1 MLTHLIGALY
11 KYETSCCVWVHKT
24 VRPTFIM
31 MSGPLSWLKSRDS
44 TRRCIEKLLHWQC
57 PPSSLSSERHKVGA
71 CSLLMLHSSWNNPT
85 VFQTPKWTPKLDP
98 PSPLQSPPLVPPPT
112 PHTHPFSPSA
122 LNLPS
127 KPPTHHPLLLPY
139 MHPLVSCPYLGKD
152 VLSARWR
159 GGRGG
164 CWVDTREAGGETVS
178 TRSPFLIRTCL
189 EFRPLS

>member
-24 VRPTFIM
+24 VCPTFIM

-98 PSPLQSPPLVPPPT
+98 PSPLQSPPLVPPPHPPYT
-112 PHTHPFSPSA
+112 PLFPLCSKPTIQTTHP
-122 LNLPS
+122 
-127 KPPTHHPLLLPY
+127 PPTPPPIHASPGLLSLF
-139 MHPLVSCPYLGKD
+139 G
-152 VLSARWR
+152 
-159 GGRGG
+159 
-164 CWVDTREAGGETVS
+164 
-178 TRSPFLIRTCL
+178 
-189 EFRPLS
+189 